1 MQLSQ
6 KVTGKPKRTSGMVK
20 GLILAGLLVLFCQE
34 LTVQAHVLSR
44 HNSANSIGKIK
55 VSLKPDKCI

>member
-20 GLILAGLLVLFCQE
+20 GLILAGLLVLFCQA
-34 LTVQAHVLSR
+34 LTVQGHVLSR

-55 VSLKPDKCI
+55 